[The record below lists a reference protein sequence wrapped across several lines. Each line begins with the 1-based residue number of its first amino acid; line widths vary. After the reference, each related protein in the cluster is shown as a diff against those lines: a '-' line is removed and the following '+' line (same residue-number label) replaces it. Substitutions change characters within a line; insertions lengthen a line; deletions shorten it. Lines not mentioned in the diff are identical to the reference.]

1 MVAEDNPQEIFLLE
15 NSLALAGIGAW
26 LECVGDGERLLAR
39 FLEKAPEARDLDLIV
54 LDVHLPK
61 LSAEEVLTRLREE
74 GIAPRAPIVLLS
86 SLVSPE
92 QRRVF
97 EALGAHGIFVKPMD
111 LDEYV
116 TLARTLGALM
126 RP

>member
-1 MVAEDNPQEIFLLE
+1 MAEDNPQEIFLLE